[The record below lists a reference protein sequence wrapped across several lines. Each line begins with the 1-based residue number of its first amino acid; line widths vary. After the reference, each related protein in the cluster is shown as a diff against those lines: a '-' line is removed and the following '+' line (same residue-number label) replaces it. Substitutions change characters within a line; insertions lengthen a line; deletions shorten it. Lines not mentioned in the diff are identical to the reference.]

1 MSHPTKEAELK
12 RLEEELRQA
21 QKMEAVGRLAG
32 GIAHDFNNLLTVI
45 TGYSDLLLLSGELSA
60 SGRDMLQQIK
70 KAGDRAAALTR
81 QLLAFS
87 RRQMLVPE
95 VVDLNSLITSL
106 SQMLR
111 RVIGEDI
118 ELVLHLDPKLASVTA
133 DPGQIQQV
141 IMNLVVNA
149 RDAMPRG
156 GKLTIQTTNVEWD
169 NDLRQQHPA
178 VKPGPFAL
186 LSVTDTGTGISPQV
200 REHLF
205 EPFFTT
211 KGVGKGTG
219 LGLSTVYG
227 IVKQSNGLI
236 EVISEPGQGACF
248 RIYLPQAPITPRR
261 RSSEKVKTKPASA
274 KGTILV
280 VEDEDQVRAMTCT
293 LLQKAGYTILEG
305 KNGPNAIETS
315 EKHGG
320 PIDLLLTDVVM
331 PRMNGRSLYQKLA
344 ARRPEMKVLFVSGY
358 TDSALFRHGMTDS
371 PAAILLKPFTPE
383 ALLTHVGQTLAQA

>member
-1 MSHPTKEAELK
+1 MNHSTKETELK

-45 TGYSDLLLLSGELSA
+45 TGYSDLLLLSGELSI

-95 VVDLNSLITSL
+95 VIDLNSLVTSL

-118 ELVLHLDPKLASVTA
+118 ELVLRLEPKLAPVTA
-133 DPGQIQQV
+133 DPGQVQQV

-156 GKLTIQTTNVEWD
+156 GRLTIQTANVAWD
-169 NDLRQQHPA
+169 DDLRQRHAA

-186 LSVTDTGTGISPQV
+186 LSVTDTGSGISPKV
-200 REHLF
+200 KEHLF

-227 IVKQSNGLI
+227 IVKQSNGLV

-248 RIYLPQAPITPRR
+248 RIYLPQAQVTPKR
-261 RSSEKVKTKPASA
+261 RSLEKVRIKPTSA

-305 KNGPNAIETS
+305 RNGPHAIEAS

-320 PIDLLLTDVVM
+320 PIHLLLTDVVM
-331 PRMNGRSLYQKLA
+331 PKMNGRSLYQKLS

-383 ALLTHVGQTLAQA
+383 ALLTHVGQTLAQD

>member
-1 MSHPTKEAELK
+1 MSHSSKEAELK

-45 TGYSDLLLLSGELSA
+45 TGYSDLLLLNGDLPA

-95 VVDLNSLITSL
+95 VIDLNSLVTSF

-118 ELVLHLDPKLASVTA
+118 ELILHLEPKLDAVTA
-133 DPGQIQQV
+133 DPGQVQQV

-156 GKLTIQTTNVEWD
+156 GRLTIQTANVSLD
-169 NDLRQQHPA
+169 DDLQQRHA
-178 VKPGPFAL
+178 VAKPGPFAL
-186 LSVTDTGTGISPQV
+186 LSITDTGTGITPEV
-200 REHLF
+200 KEHLF

-236 EVISEPGQGACF
+236 EVVSEPGHGACF
-248 RIYLPQAPITPRR
+248 RVYLPQAQSTPRR
-261 RSSEKVKTKPASA
+261 RSREKVLAKPASA

-305 KNGPNAIETS
+305 RNGPDAIQASDEHS
-315 EKHGG
+315 G

-331 PRMNGRSLYQKLA
+331 PKMNGRSLYQKLA

-383 ALLTHVGQTLAQA
+383 ALLAHVGETLLQD

>member
-1 MSHPTKEAELK
+1 MSHSSKEVELK

-45 TGYSDLLLLSGELSA
+45 TGYSDLLLLSDDLPA

-95 VVDLNSLITSL
+95 VIDLNSLVTSL

-118 ELVLHLDPKLASVTA
+118 ELILDLDPKLAAVSA
-133 DPGQIQQV
+133 DPGQVQQV

-156 GKLTIQTTNVEWD
+156 GRLTIQTANVAWGD
-169 NDLRQQHPA
+169 DLQQRHAA

-186 LSVTDTGTGISPQV
+186 LSVTDTGIGISPEV
-200 REHLF
+200 KEHLF

-236 EVISEPGQGACF
+236 EVVSEPDQGACF
-248 RIYLPQAPITPRR
+248 RVYLPQAQSIPRR
-261 RSSEKVKTKPASA
+261 RSREKLLVKPASV

-305 KNGPNAIETS
+305 RNGPDAIEAS
-315 EKHGG
+315 DRHSG

-371 PAAILLKPFTPE
+371 PAAILLKPFTPD
-383 ALLTHVGQTLAQA
+383 ALLTHVGETLRPD